1 MIARRRLT
9 EAGWL
14 ALVMLGI
21 LVGEFGVFTGY
32 QVLLHEMEPFMQ

>member
-21 LVGEFGVFTGY
+21 LVGEFGPNLPDQIGA
-32 QVLLHEMEPFMQ
+32 